1 MCLQLRQST
10 LPQLLLEQDTRIA
23 LPEHGLRLAFDPG
36 SQRLR
41 LIEILDADRLAVV
54 LHGRRLFGGVAAPPR
69 LGAIYQEL
77 GPTCL
82 TGQGDEADEAFP
94 LLYPGVLF
102 LFPQQQQ
109 QQQRGA
115 RLSASV
121 LPEGAF
127 CADAIA
133 RRVVVFAGL
142 ATSATAALSAAPP
155 PPPRAVEGRSRPG
168 AVPATLYAVAGRGL
182 FGLGP
187 GCAALELGASL
198 QQVLAL
204 LGPPWCVRRV
214 RGPPAA
220 AGRYALAYPA
230 LGMDV
235 VLDARRH
242 AVDRLVL
249 HANVPGSP
257 AFGLVERCDAVVLA
271 DEAELWSGAAEG
283 AGAGG
288 SASGDSSGEG
298 MDGIALDGDLVGP
311 LPREHGSPMSKLSSD
326 SATTVSG
333 PKLAACFPG
342 HALPAAPVPIPAP
355 APTPTPTPTPA
366 PPVPTGKKKGK
377 KGKNRGAVEALGSSS
392 ASSSSLGSAVPSL
405 SSSPGLLTPSPLHD
419 APALRQA
426 ASRLGGGPAPRRAQV
441 GSDTDVE
448 SVRGPSEGWSDADDL
463 TALVMRASAC
473 GEALSVGVQAGDEED
488 GLVLGALDLDDAG
501 PGPAGNDADGF
512 PESLCWDGS
521 VAAYVVPGDIELADP
536 GAEAAFERVPL
547 QRDCA
552 TQTQRRRAAPDA
564 LVAEARPF
572 DVAALAARPGVAIAS
587 GAAAVHKV
595 FGARRAARGAPLAL
609 GDKAG
614 RLPDDGAFTLLHAYR
629 GAVFETLPAGQIA
642 SVTLFRP

>member
-1 MCLQLRQST
+1 M
-10 LPQLLLEQDTRIA
+10 PLLLEEDTRIA

-109 QQQRGA
+109 QQQQQQRGA
-115 RLSASV
+115 RLSAGA

-142 ATSATAALSAAPP
+142 ATSAAAALSAAPP
-155 PPPRAVEGRSRPG
+155 PPAPRAVEGRPRPG
-168 AVPATLYAVAGRGL
+168 AAPATLYAVAGRGL

-204 LGPPWCVRRV
+204 LGPPWRVRRV

-230 LGMDV
+230 LGTDV

-298 MDGIALDGDLVGP
+298 MDVAALDSDLVGP
-311 LPREHGSPMSKLSSD
+311 LPREHGSPMSKASSD

-333 PKLAACFPG
+333 PKLAACFPE

-355 APTPTPTPTPA
+355 TPTPTPIPTPA

-501 PGPAGNDADGF
+501 PGPAPGDGF
-512 PESLCWDGS
+512 SESLCWDGS

-564 LVAEARPF
+564 LVVEPRPF

-587 GAAAVHKV
+587 GAAA
-595 FGARRAARGAPLAL
+595 
-609 GDKAG
+609 AG